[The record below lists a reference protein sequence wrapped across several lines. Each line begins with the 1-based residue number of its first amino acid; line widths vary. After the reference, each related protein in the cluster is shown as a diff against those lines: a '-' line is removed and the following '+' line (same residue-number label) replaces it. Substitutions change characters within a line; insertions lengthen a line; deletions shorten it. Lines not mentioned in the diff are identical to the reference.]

1 MIVSSL
7 SRRATLKR
15 DIKADAIGGEFA
27 RLGETK
33 AVRLLPYSI
42 QAHDARRGLDEMPG
56 GASLRLNAGA
66 AASIAKLW
74 P

>member
-7 SRRATLKR
+7 SRRPTLKR
-15 DIKADAIGGEFA
+15 DIKADAICGELA
-27 RLGETK
+27 RPGETK
-33 AVRLLPYSI
+33 AACLLLHSI

-56 GASLRLNAGA
+56 GTSLRLNAGA